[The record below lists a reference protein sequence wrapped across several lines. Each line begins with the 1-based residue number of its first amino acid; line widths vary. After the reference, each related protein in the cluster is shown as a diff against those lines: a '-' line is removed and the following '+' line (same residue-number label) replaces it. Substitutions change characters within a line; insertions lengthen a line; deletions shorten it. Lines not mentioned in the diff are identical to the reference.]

1 MAISTAESRAPEA
14 LPEARRRHANTWVW
28 QVTALSLVLGSM
40 LALAL
45 QTEYRLQDRVG
56 RFGVRARIAAG
67 LKDQNERLQ
76 EEVLDLRARTT
87 KYESQLSQRTD
98 ATAELG
104 KELREAK
111 LEAGL
116 VPVVGSGL
124 VITLRDSPLKVPAE
138 ASQNAIVHDSDVN
151 LILSELKTAGAEALG
166 IAGADAERIQRVTY
180 RTSVRCIGPGMDV
193 NDTRLGGPYR
203 IYAIG
208 NPKELRAQL
217 EMRDGVVDKLELDTL
232 QMIQIK
238 EEANV
243 QIPAYSGSFSF
254 KYAKPSDPARP
265 AEPAKHA
272 KPSDPAR

>member
-1 MAISTAESRAPEA
+1 MAISTAETRAADAIPE
-14 LPEARRRHANTWVW
+14 PRRRHANTWVW
-28 QVTALSLVLGSM
+28 QVTGLSLVLGIM

-45 QTEYRLQDRVG
+45 QTEFRLRERVG

-76 EEVLDLRARTT
+76 EEVSDLRARS
-87 KYESQLSQRTD
+87 SQIEKDLSQRTG
-98 ATAELG
+98 ATAALAD
-104 KELREAK
+104 ELREAK
-111 LEAGL
+111 LDACL
-116 VPVVGSGL
+116 LPVEGPGL
-124 VITLRDSPLKVPAE
+124 VITLRDTPLKIPDE
-138 ASQNAIVHDSDVN
+138 LSQQGIVHDSDVN

-166 IAGADAERIQRVTY
+166 IAGADTDRIQRVTY

-217 EMRDGVVDKLELDTL
+217 EMRDGVVDKLELDKL

-238 EEANV
+238 EEPKV
-243 QIPAYSGSFSF
+243 HIPAYSGSFSF
-254 KYAKPSDPARP
+254 KYAKPSDPGR
-265 AEPAKHA
+265 
-272 KPSDPAR
+272 